1 MLPTPHHLLFETLT
15 YHTTDFSRPQFLPAP
30 EEHEPHLGEDQ
41 HSGHVHSVHDAD
53 HAQGFLDDDGDDGG
67 DGDDAWGSGQCEA
80 DGGEGH
86 GGDDQMREGGW
97 RRLHHYQGKPLSWL
111 DCADQML
118 QGCYWRILV

>member
-1 MLPTPHHLLFETLT
+1 MTSMLPTPHHLLFETLT

-30 EEHEPHLGEDQ
+30 EEHEPHLGVDQ
-41 HSGHVHSVHDAD
+41 HSGHVHSVHGSD
-53 HAQGFLDDDGDDGG
+53 HAQGFLDDGDDGG
-67 DGDDAWGSGQCEA
+67 GSGQCEA

-86 GGDDQMREGGW
+86 GEDDQMREGGW

-118 QGCYWRILV
+118 QRCYWRTLV